1 MENNI
6 RKMDHDGP
14 GDDHALALANLIDD
28 DQPIDW
34 ESEAVVA
41 TSDEE
46 RAVLAELRVLA
57 ALTRVYRD
65 PDAVGATE
73 PMPPVDPAHPPASWA
88 SLTILE
94 QIGRGSFATVYR
106 ARDVLGR
113 NVALKLFP
121 ITPENTVALSSRV
134 LREGSL
140 LARIEHANVVVV
152 HGVERSN
159 GYDGLWMQFINGRTL
174 EQELQARGPLS
185 GEEAALIG
193 LDLCKALAAVHR
205 RGLVHR
211 DVKTQNVMREEG
223 GRTVLMDFGA
233 GAELA
238 GLNRTLEMAGTALYL
253 APELFDGRAATP
265 ASDIYSLGVLL
276 YRLVTQGYPVT
287 GVDRFAIE
295 KAHRAGDVKKLRDAR
310 PDLSTTFVEAVE
322 SALSSDPAKRP
333 QTAGELEAALTRR
346 DGDRGG
352 HGSNTGRGWN
362 MIKFASALAAV
373 VAIAVAGTLIAK
385 WADRETPP
393 TGLATG
399 SGVEQPNSPATP
411 LAADAGSYS
420 IKATLYRTR
429 NGAEV
434 PLRAGMNLVPGD
446 QLSMQL
452 ESSTPVYAYVINVD
466 DADKIYR
473 LFPLPR
479 HQPDN
484 PLVAQANR
492 LPSSDDNW
500 VVTDEGGREHF
511 VIWVSRTK
519 DVAVDAIMRTIPA
532 ASGENKPRR
541 VALQSGDVEVL
552 RSVGGLK
559 PRVPQPAASAASLSF
574 FYDGARELT
583 GETEKTSGVWI
594 RRLTVPGP
602 TR

>member
-6 RKMDHDGP
+6 RKTDHDGP
-14 GDDHALALANLIDD
+14 GDDRALALANLIDD

-73 PMPPVDPAHPPASWA
+73 VMAPVDPAQAPASWA

-94 QIGRGSFATVYR
+94 QIGRGGFARVYR

-121 ITPENTVALSSRV
+121 ITQENAGALCSRV

-140 LARIEHANVVVV
+140 LARIEHANVVTVY
-152 HGVERSN
+152 GVERSN
-159 GYDGLWMQFINGRTL
+159 GCDGLWMQFINGRTL

-193 LDLCKALAAVHR
+193 LDLCKALAAVHSS
-205 RGLVHR
+205 GLVHR
-211 DVKTQNVMREEG
+211 DVKAQNVMREER

-238 GLNRTLEMAGTALYL
+238 GLDRTLEMAGTALYL

-276 YRLVTQGYPVT
+276 FRLVTREYPVT

-295 KAHRAGDVKKLRDAR
+295 NAHRTGQVKRLRDAR

-346 DGDRGG
+346 DGN
-352 HGSNTGRGWN
+352 GSKTDRGWN
-362 MIKFASALAAV
+362 MVKVASALAAM
-373 VAIAVAGTLIAK
+373 VAIAVAGTLMIK
-385 WADRETPP
+385 WAGQDAPP
-393 TGLATG
+393 PGPSAATKI
-399 SGVEQPNSPATP
+399 ESPTAAP
-411 LAADAGSYS
+411 LPAVADPAAYS
-420 IKATLYRTR
+420 VKATLYRTR

-434 PLRAGMNLVPGD
+434 PLTAGMNLVPGD

-452 ESSTPVYAYVINVD
+452 ESSEPVHAYVINVD

-473 LFPLPR
+473 LFPLPQ

-484 PLVAQANR
+484 PLRAATNR
-492 LPSSDDNW
+492 LPGSDVNW

-519 DVAVDAIMRTIPA
+519 DQAVDAIMRAIPA
-532 ASGENKPRR
+532 ASGNNKPRR
-541 VALQSGDVEVL
+541 VALQSSEVETL

-559 PRVPQPAASAASLSF
+559 PRVPQPAASAGSLSF

-583 GETEKTSGVWI
+583 SEAEKTSGVWI

-602 TR
+602 AR

>member
-1 MENNI
+1 VENNI
-6 RKMDHDGP
+6 RKTDHDGP
-14 GDDHALALANLIDD
+14 GDDRALALANLIDD

-73 PMPPVDPAHPPASWA
+73 VMAPVDPAQAPASWA

-94 QIGRGSFATVYR
+94 QIGRGGFARVYR

-121 ITPENTVALSSRV
+121 ITQENAGALSSRV

-140 LARIEHANVVVV
+140 LARIEHANVVTVY
-152 HGVERSN
+152 GVERSN
-159 GYDGLWMQFINGRTL
+159 GCDGLWMQFINGRTL

-193 LDLCKALAAVHR
+193 LDLCRALAAVHGS
-205 RGLVHR
+205 GLVHR
-211 DVKTQNVMREEG
+211 DVKAQNVMREER

-238 GLNRTLEMAGTALYL
+238 GLDRTLEMAGTALYL

-276 YRLVTQGYPVT
+276 YRLVTQDYPVN

-295 KAHRAGDVKKLRDAR
+295 NAHRTGQVKRLRDAR

-346 DGDRGG
+346 DGDRSGDNRK
-352 HGSNTGRGWN
+352 SYRDWN
-362 MIKFASALAAV
+362 MVKIVSALAAMI
-373 VAIAVAGTLIAK
+373 AIAVAGTLMIK
-385 WADRETPP
+385 WAGQDLPP
-393 TGLATG
+393 AGSSAATTIENP
-399 SGVEQPNSPATP
+399 SAASVTA
-411 LAADAGSYS
+411 AADPVPYS
-420 IKATLYRTR
+420 VKATLYRTR

-434 PLRAGMNLVPGD
+434 PLTAGMNLVSGD

-452 ESSTPVYAYVINVD
+452 ESSEPVFAYVINVD

-473 LFPLPR
+473 LFPLPQ

-484 PLVAQANR
+484 PLPAAANR
-492 LPSSDDNW
+492 LPSNEDNW

-519 DVAVDAIMRTIPA
+519 DVAVDAIMRAIPA
-532 ASGENKPRR
+532 ASGNNKPRR
-541 VALQSGDVEVL
+541 VALQSSEVETL

-559 PRVPQPAASAASLSF
+559 PRVPQPAASAGSLSF

-583 GETEKTSGVWI
+583 SEAEKTSGVWI

-602 TR
+602 AR

>member
-6 RKMDHDGP
+6 RKTDHDRP
-14 GDDHALALANLIDD
+14 EDDHALVLANLIDD

-41 TSDEE
+41 TSDDE

-65 PDAVGATE
+65 PDSVGATE
-73 PMPPVDPAHPPASWA
+73 AMAPADPAHAPASWA

-94 QIGRGSFATVYR
+94 QIGRGSFASVYR

-121 ITPENTVALSSRV
+121 ITQENAGALSSRV

-140 LARIEHANVVVV
+140 LARIEHTNVVTVY
-152 HGVERSN
+152 GVERSN
-159 GYDGLWMQFINGRTL
+159 GYDGLWMQFVNGRTL

-193 LDLCKALAAVHR
+193 LDLCKALAAVHG

-211 DVKTQNVMREEG
+211 DVKAQNVMREER

-238 GLNRTLEMAGTALYL
+238 GLDRTLEMAGTALYL

-276 YRLVTQGYPVT
+276 YRLVTRDYPVN

-295 KAHRAGDVKKLRDAR
+295 NAHRTGQVKRLRDAR

-322 SALSSDPAKRP
+322 SALASDPAKRP

-346 DGDRGG
+346 DGNGTKTD
-352 HGSNTGRGWN
+352 RGWN
-362 MIKFASALAAV
+362 MVRIASALAAT
-373 VAIAVAGTLIAK
+373 VAIVVAGTLMMK
-385 WADRETPP
+385 WAGGETPP
-393 TGLATG
+393 SGPAAATG
-399 SGVEQPNSPATP
+399 AGGVPAAPP
-411 LAADAGSYS
+411 LVAADPASYS

-434 PLRAGMNLVPGD
+434 PLAAGMNLVPGD

-452 ESSTPVYAYVINVD
+452 ESSAPVYANVINVD

-473 LFPLPR
+473 LFPLPQ

-484 PLVAQANR
+484 PLPAVTNR
-492 LPSSDDNW
+492 LPSSEDNW
-500 VVTDEGGREHF
+500 LVTDEGGREHF
-511 VIWVSRTK
+511 VIWVSKAK

-532 ASGENKPRR
+532 ASGENRPNR
-541 VALQSGDVEVL
+541 VALQPRDAEVL

-559 PRVPQPAASAASLSF
+559 PRAPRPAASAATMSF
-574 FYDGARELT
+574 FYDGASELT
-583 GETEKTSGVWI
+583 DKVERTSGVWI